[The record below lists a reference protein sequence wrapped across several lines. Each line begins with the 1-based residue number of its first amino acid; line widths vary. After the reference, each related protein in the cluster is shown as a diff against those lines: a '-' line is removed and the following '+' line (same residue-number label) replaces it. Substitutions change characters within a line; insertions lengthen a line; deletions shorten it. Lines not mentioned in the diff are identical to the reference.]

1 MMIKQTATL
10 TDEPP
15 VGPLPIDPMMAQAF
29 GERIGASLRQVQLW
43 TDHGV
48 LRCLPGTDHQGRGRK
63 RLYDPFELPIGSLIG
78 VLARFQFTI
87 GILQDYAD
95 TVRNLLHEN
104 QPESLYEIRPRAWFR
119 AAFRGKF
126 VSWMGFIPETTRE
139 RIPGAIEDQLSP
151 EERLVLLWE
160 DEATLTKALPSR
172 RAITLVTVQEVVS
185 PFVR

>member
-1 MMIKQTATL
+1 MIKQTAAL

-15 VGPLPIDPMMAQAF
+15 VAPLLVDPMMAQAF